1 MVAVKQ
7 TSESITANDLHP
19 SIKDMLDYLHG
30 NNYICQITLNPEKL
44 ESLCLDLAVTNNL

>member
-19 SIKDMLDYLHG
+19 SIKDILDG
-30 NNYICQITLNPEKL
+30 SNYICQITLNL
-44 ESLCLDLAVTNNL
+44 